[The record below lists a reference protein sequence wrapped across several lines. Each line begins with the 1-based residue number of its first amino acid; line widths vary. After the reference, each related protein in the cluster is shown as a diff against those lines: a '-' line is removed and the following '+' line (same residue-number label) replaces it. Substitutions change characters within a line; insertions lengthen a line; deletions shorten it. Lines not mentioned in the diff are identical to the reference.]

1 MMRSEGEILWKV
13 NTKMRELTYLIK
25 NFNKILT
32 GLIDKIKLSN
42 YHIKYEVILIILLK
56 NHCNIGLCMNKN

>member
-1 MMRSEGEILWKV
+1 MMRSEGEIMWKV
-13 NTKMRELTYLIK
+13 NTQMRELTYLIK

-42 YHIKYEVILIILLK
+42 YHIKYEVILIMLLK